1 MGCFLACF
9 GFTNKRKKR
18 KSADKK
24 HGSYEPL
31 DSSVSIVRLVT
42 AENLT
47 TSADFEPR
55 HKPKEQLSSK
65 IRKKVRFN
73 LNVQAYE
80 PISTSYHFLKDEE
93 DEKVEKKH
101 EEIKEGSLSTSLF
114 GSGSSNLN
122 YRYQNCRDFYDDIAF
137 EDSDLDDY
145 DIDYIDDNDDEYDGD
160 SDIDSQRVSKDGM
173 SSEKKVSSDEHAE
186 EKAKISDKSD
196 YAHSVLKPV
205 ENLTQWRAAKAKA
218 ATPSKQHQRKENNLL
233 SQEFSEPLLVQERQP
248 RNQSKPLLQE
258 IAVDSSLSSWLSS
271 RNT

>member
-1 MGCFLACF
+1 MF
-9 GFTNKRKKR
+9 
-18 KSADKK
+18 
-24 HGSYEPL
+24 
-31 DSSVSIVRLVT
+31 V
-42 AENLT
+42 
-47 TSADFEPR
+47 R

-65 IRKKVRFN
+65 IRKKVSFN
-73 LNVQAYE
+73 LNVQTYE

-122 YRYQNCRDFYDDIAF
+122 YRYQNCRDFYDEEDDDIAF

-160 SDIDSQRVSKDGM
+160 SDIDSQRVSKDDM
-173 SSEKKVSSDEHAE
+173 SSEKNVSSDEHAE
-186 EKAKISDKSD
+186 EKARISDKSD

-233 SQEFSEPLLVQERQP
+233 AQEFSVPFAPMPSSKPLLVEERQP
-248 RNQSKPLLQE
+248 CNQSKPLLQE
-258 IAVDSSLSSWLSS
+258 ITVDSSLSSWLSS